1 MSNPRSLADFTI
13 SRIAARSA
21 FPDRAAVL
29 SIRLVREFTPDIFSI
44 ITGPSW
50 LTRIGHSASYTVP
63 RIDPGL
69 AVIGD
74 PTAVDRFLLSEGL
87 SSTDLAWPRLGTALS
102 AGAAVAQAG
111 SEIAANSGR
120 WVKLTKESAQ
130 LVHKHGLR
138 E

>member
-50 LTRIGHSASYTVP
+50 LTRISHSASYTVP
-63 RIDPGL
+63 RIDPAMLGGKIEDRVSVVTNAL
-69 AVIGD
+69 VASVREETD
-74 PTAVDRFLLSEGL
+74 PVARK
-87 SSTDLAWPRLGTALS
+87 WALEDW
-102 AGAAVAQAG
+102 G
-111 SEIAANSGR
+111 
-120 WVKLTKESAQ
+120 
-130 LVHKHGLR
+130 
-138 E
+138 

>member
-50 LTRIGHSASYTVP
+50 LTRISHSASYTVP
-63 RIDPGL
+63 RIDPAALEYELSISTGR
-69 AVIGD
+69 GD
-74 PTAVDRFLLSEGL
+74 SPGL
-87 SSTDLAWPRLGTALS
+87 STGVGRGAGMSTG
-102 AGAAVAQAG
+102 AGRA
-111 SEIAANSGR
+111 
-120 WVKLTKESAQ
+120 T
-130 LVHKHGLR
+130 H
-138 E
+138 